1 MAYRVEYTAK
11 ALKQLKKMDRFDT
24 RVVLSWIEKNLVGC
38 EDPRRFG
45 KGLAADR
52 SGEWRHRV
60 GGYRVLCAIDDGL
73 LVVEVFTVGHRR
85 DVYEG

>member
-1 MAYRVEYTAK
+1 M
-11 ALKQLKKMDRFDT
+11 
-24 RVVLSWIEKNLVGC
+24 GC

-52 SGEWRHRV
+52 SGEWHYRM
-60 GGYRVLCAIDDGL
+60 GDYRVLCTIDDGL